1 MPKPKEPANGGQW
14 EMTTHCFPLIV
25 AIWNT
30 FLRTFQVDVKPPR
43 TAARLELQV
52 YRAPAQPHKLC
63 WTKQMYLDIELE
75 NCEAVVAFA
84 NRRRQLAAVGRGST
98 MRASALLKK
107 PMSNSPYI
115 NTGTG

>member
-30 FLRTFQVDVKPPR
+30 FLRTFQVDVNPPR
-43 TAARLELQV
+43 TAARLEL
-52 YRAPAQPHKLC
+52 C
-63 WTKQMYLDIELE
+63 WTKQFYLDIELE

-84 NRRRQLAAVGRGST
+84 NQRRQLAGVGRGST